1 MVKSFRA
8 MKYSFIVLITGI
20 QLQVCP
26 AGKRD
31 EFFVVD
37 VVNVAFC

>member
-8 MKYSFIVLITGI
+8 MKYWFIVLITGI

-26 AGKRD
+26 GKRD
-31 EFFVVD
+31 EFFVVI
-37 VVNVAFC
+37 